1 MSNSPLKNRFNVSLR
16 TDHHQRKRDE
26 QLVHP
31 DLWLATLEGVKTPE
45 QELLERE
52 RWRRLDH
59 HIDQLPPRCALALR
73 LKYGLRCEPHTL
85 EQVGEVFG
93 VSRERIRQIVWKG
106 ESILRRRMLLEE
118 NPQRLRDMV
127 AREKAEEAFK
137 KARMDAEWEALCRE
151 SKTQRDILAV
161 RTDEAAREMMPA
173 LIREIERKR
182 EAERERIRLRA
193 YDYAYHE
200 AHAVNAGWQDELE
213 RREQEARLQ
222 QRNAVRRAE
231 YEQRVKALVARRDA
245 LSAYPAADPK
255 RDWLFVASK
264 EHA

>member
-106 ESILRRRMLLEE
+106 ESILRRRMLREE

-127 AREKAEEAFK
+127 AREKAKEDAALAQYQAECDASRAAQ
-137 KARMDAEWEALCRE
+137 KAWERRRE
-151 SKTQRDILAV
+151 
-161 RTDEAAREMMPA
+161 
-173 LIREIERKR
+173 R
-182 EAERERIRLRA
+182 EAELRRELEYEVRRKRIELAA

-245 LSAYPAADPK
+245 LSAYPTADPK

>member
-106 ESILRRRMLLEE
+106 ESILRRRMLREE

-127 AREKAEEAFK
+127 AREKAKEDAALAQYQAECDASRAAQ
-137 KARMDAEWEALCRE
+137 KAWERGRE
-151 SKTQRDILAV
+151 
-161 RTDEAAREMMPA
+161 
-173 LIREIERKR
+173 R
-182 EAERERIRLRA
+182 EAELRRELEYEVRRKRIELAA

-245 LSAYPAADPK
+245 LSAYPTADPK

>member
-52 RWRRLDH
+52 RWQRLDH

-106 ESILRRRMLLEE
+106 EGILRRRMLLEE
-118 NPQRLRDMV
+118 NPQRLREMV
-127 AREKAEEAFK
+127 AREKAEEDAALAQYQAECAASRAAQ
-137 KARMDAEWEALCRE
+137 KAW
-151 SKTQRDILAV
+151 
-161 RTDEAAREMMPA
+161 
-173 LIREIERKR
+173 
-182 EAERERIRLRA
+182 ERERECEAELRRELEYEVRRKRIELAA

-255 RDWLFVASK
+255 RNWLFVASK